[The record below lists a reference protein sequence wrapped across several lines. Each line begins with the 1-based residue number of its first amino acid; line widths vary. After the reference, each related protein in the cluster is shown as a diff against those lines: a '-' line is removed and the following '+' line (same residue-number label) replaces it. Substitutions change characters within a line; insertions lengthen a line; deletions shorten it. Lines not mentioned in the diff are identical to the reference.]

1 MDALKNAV
9 GMGGGENKPEGQA
22 GQQGSEQGSSGGG
35 LMDKFNSMA
44 GGGKESEKKEDYL
57 DKGSLLLQSEP
68 CMLLSL
74 TIIPGIDLVQE
85 KVFGQGPQDNESAIE
100 QAKDEQMSD
109 FIRGKVLQRFRLHF
123 MYILMLHSTRA
134 RRERSS
140 PLLIKNESL
149 PLDGKALAS
158 NTVAAQF
165 STIDHEAM
173 ARCQNE
179 VKETSMATTT

>member
-57 DKGSLLLQSEP
+57 DKG
-68 CMLLSL
+68 
-74 TIIPGIDLVQE
+74 IDLVQE

-109 FIRGKVLQRFRLHF
+109 FIRGK
-123 MYILMLHSTRA
+123 YKSST
-134 RRERSS
+134 
-140 PLLIKNESL
+140 
-149 PLDGKALAS
+149 GKEFPIA
-158 NTVAAQF
+158 
-165 STIDHEAM
+165 D
-173 ARCQNE
+173 
-179 VKETSMATTT
+179 KE